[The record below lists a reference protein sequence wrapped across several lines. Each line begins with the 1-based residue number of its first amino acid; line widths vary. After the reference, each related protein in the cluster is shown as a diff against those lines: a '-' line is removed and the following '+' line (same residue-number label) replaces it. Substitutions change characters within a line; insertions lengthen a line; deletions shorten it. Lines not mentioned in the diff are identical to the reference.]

1 MRIYL
6 LSALLLLVSALV
18 AVIAPKLIET
28 SESLLVSSQIPQN
41 NSQVAGV
48 QKYSVPPFSKRLPQ
62 PIFSARSVL
71 IKDLTTDTILFQ
83 KESNLKLPIASTT
96 KIMSA
101 LVASE
106 YFKPNSVLEVRDSA
120 NIIGSKVGLF
130 PDESLS
136 FRSLLYG
143 MLLSSGNDA
152 AYAIAENYPGGVIN
166 FVSSMNK
173 KAGELNLVN
182 THFTNPAGFDD
193 EKHFSSAADL
203 AVISIEAL
211 KAPELARIFSTKE
224 TEVTSLDKKYKHQLS
239 NLNKLLSQ
247 VSGVLGIK
255 TGYTALAKE
264 NLITL
269 VERDKHRI
277 LIVLLNSD
285 DRFGETTKLIEWTY
299 SNFTWS
305 D

>member
-6 LSALLLLVSALV
+6 LSALLLLISALV

-28 SESLLVSSQIPQN
+28 SENILVSSQIPQN

-48 QKYSVPPFSKRLPQ
+48 QKYNRPPSSKGLPT
-62 PIFSARSVL
+62 PAFSARSVL
-71 IKDLTTDTILFQ
+71 IKDLTTGTLLYQ
-83 KESNLKLPIASTT
+83 KESDIKLPIASTT

-143 MLLSSGNDA
+143 MLISSGNDA

-193 EKHFSSAADL
+193 EEHFSSAADL
-203 AVISIEAL
+203 AIISQEAL

-239 NLNKLLSQ
+239 NLNKLLTS

-255 TGYTALAKE
+255 TGFTALAKE

-269 VERDKHRI
+269 VERDNHKI